1 MIGAAIVTGVIANLA
16 TKGLDIVVSEL
27 NIPGISPNVFS
38 EIQKAHE
45 ETLDKWSKN
54 QGAKDRA
61 WIKVN
66 GLIKDNYSAILNEQE
81 LSKELQEYLEIFNQT
96 IALQKYENAYRYLTN
111 KQYQAYFERVEFQID
126 FFSKTGVSKDDLI
139 SAVSKI
145 ETKLDE
151 QFAKLKNLI
160 LKTKTLDVPKYKSDA
175 LINKELF
182 VRESDL
188 TKISDYHIPRFL
200 KYQDFSKSDTSFYL
214 QETSFKQSLHEL
226 IRYKNEQFIL
236 LKGQPGIGKSNE
248 LQKLAKDLIET
259 EETDLIPLYISLKNF
274 TNQDTFHT
282 FFNLEFLHD
291 FQNVVFILDGLDE
304 INNEQDFLSKLN
316 NFIRSGLNPTYKI
329 VLSCRSSILESFK
342 NELRDFKVYELQEL
356 DIFQAQELLKY
367 KTHQEFDLIEIQNF
381 QYKSSFLNDPFK
393 LNIVAQFYNTEGVL
407 ETNPVKLWENYVATI
422 LKIDQKD
429 KLIKRGLQ
437 FWNIKDDSKKVA
449 LFLELI
455 KELNIDEDN
464 LKSILDQERDR
475 FEAFVS
481 CALIIA
487 EQDFYFYEHK
497 QLQEYLAAAL
507 FSGFS
512 SDKIKEIISVDG
524 ANAVKPSLENTLTML
539 LDILSNDKEKQQ
551 AIAEWVYGNKPD
563 LLFRADKDRLQS
575 FQVPVF
581 QHFFNNS
588 IKCSK
593 LWLRNT
599 TSVSEEEI
607 AQFADCPENFDY
619 LMGII
624 NDEEEHFRTRT
635 TALSILAHFEP
646 RPASKNELFQLL
658 KPNVDKAHININSGI
673 IDVFKHW
680 RLITHEP
687 EIISDVIEVFED
699 DDHSE
704 PASRILS
711 LILTDLEHLDKYMS
725 FIEREMKFEF
735 EREKRQNDD
744 GVIRGNRWK
753 LERMLTEIQN
763 DDVFL
768 NYLGLFLNQSK
779 FENYNSE
786 QFEKDI
792 IKRLNAIKETTEK
805 KLIDFF
811 TNYFQN
817 HKPDY
822 FNHRK
827 PTYRIVKELG
837 LAKSLFERLFK
848 PEFFKDNYGICAH
861 LIYIAP
867 TALDIFKDRIDNF
880 KTLDQQLEYFRNIIN
895 SYNERQ
901 LALSIEKVL
910 EENGFILNDRI
921 SDYKAFDELKQ
932 VFNEIIQKET
942 GLMFDKT
949 ELYQLCEEHF
959 KKIEKNEV
967 CKKDFYLTKR
977 DFKNN
982 SQLVNT
988 FGYETLAERIIFKAY
1003 IYHIKDCVNL
1013 KDCQDYLNDETA
1025 HFDFVFNEIQSHKGN
1040 THLNIDFNIVKR
1052 ELQDLID
1059 AIIPSIN
1066 TENLISFSADGSFSL
1081 NQDYRSFLMIQNIH
1095 QLLIDETLD
1104 VKVSDEFIL
1113 NTLAY
1118 FDFKNFDNDTSK
1130 FEKLTDKV
1138 TDRDKLKK
1146 KIIANLQTEL
1156 VSSVYTKHALF
1167 AINQS
1172 YLEAFKDIEAHLLKD
1187 KDIYSGDALL
1197 KPFVEKNGPNILK
1210 KMSDDLHTRACWT
1223 AIEMLF
1229 KDGTD
1234 KEFCINNAKEYL
1246 KTQDE
1251 KYLKYAAKVLFET
1264 NENAI
1269 IDYILDDVE
1278 NRIKVIYSLNNTNYQ
1293 NYSVLPSI
1301 GLNGIESL
1309 FNVIYTDTE
1318 FDKFDFSYATNFFTN
1333 YTINLVKHGQKFQE
1347 LKNLF
1352 EKMRGI
1358 VEEEASDRRVF
1369 FVNSLL
1375 QDIEK
1380 AYINSLSKA
1389 MEFDEALKLVKE
1401 LA

>member
-1 MIGAAIVTGVIANLA
+1 MKLLLIKILPGFVLRILVSLSSSFKRKLEQDYFFFKTLRKLGLETKITDRAKPIYFEAVYQYEQNYGTEKAKLFHVDNPYESFSNYYNNGQDWSFRTKVEDILHTSIQLRTLKNENINVDIEINKFIGIYEKVQSVVASQSNLNLLKNQDEIIKLIKALNGSKHAVIHKKEALKNPHFFIGTVSIDKSKEYISRLIKEANKPSKETDFLF
-16 TKGLDIVVSEL
+16 VSENSITEIIL
-27 NIPGISPNVFS
+27 S
-38 EIQKAHE
+38 E
-45 ETLDKWSKN
+45 
-54 QGAKDRA
+54 
-61 WIKVN
+61 
-66 GLIKDNYSAILNEQE
+66 
-81 LSKELQEYLEIFNQT
+81 
-96 IALQKYENAYRYLTN
+96 
-111 KQYQAYFERVEFQID
+111 
-126 FFSKTGVSKDDLI
+126 
-139 SAVSKI
+139 AVI
-145 ETKLDE
+145 
-151 QFAKLKNLI
+151 
-160 LKTKTLDVPKYKSDA
+160 KSDK
-175 LINKELF
+175 IN
-182 VRESDL
+182 
-188 TKISDYHIPRFL
+188 
-200 KYQDFSKSDTSFYL
+200 
-214 QETSFKQSLHEL
+214 
-226 IRYKNEQFIL
+226 FI
-236 LKGQPGIGKSNE
+236 LKGQPGIGKSYE
-248 LQKLAKDLIET
+248 LQRLAIDLWE
-259 EETDLIPLYISLKNF
+259 DHNNNLIPFYRSLRNFSKGKSLK
-274 TNQDTFHT
+274 
-282 FFNLEFLHD
+282 EFLNWEELSKYSD
-291 FQNVVFILDGLDE
+291 IILILDGIDE
-304 INNEQDFLSKLN
+304 IDDENYFFSEFNTFISNNAGTVKKS
-316 NFIRSGLNPTYKI
+316 
-329 VLSCRSSILESFK
+329 VLSIRSSIYENYKHEIF
-342 NELRDFKVYELQEL
+342 EPQVYELRNL
-356 DIFQAQELLKY
+356 DVNQAQKLLKIRTGHQFELL
-367 KTHQEFDLIEIQNF
+367 EIHNF
-381 QYKSSFLNDPFK
+381 KAKSTFLNDPYK
-393 LNIVAQFYNTEGVL
+393 LNIVAEFYLKERRL
-407 ETNPVKLWENYVATI
+407 EKNPVDLWENYLKSI
-422 LKIDQKD
+422 LKYDEKV
-429 KLIKRGLQ
+429 K
-437 FWNIKDDSKKVA
+437 FKKKNFDYWELNNDLRRVA
-449 LFLELI
+449 LQLELI
-455 KELNIDEDN
+455 KELKIDEDS
-464 LKSILDQERDR
+464 LRIILNQERKR
-475 FEAFVS
+475 FEVFIS
-481 CALIIA
+481 CAIILQKRNNF
-487 EQDFYFYEHK
+487 EYEHK
-497 QLQEYLAAAL
+497 QLQEYLAAKLISL
-507 FSGFS
+507 FPKE
-512 SDKIKEIISVDG
+512 KIIKILNVNG

-581 QHFFNNS
+581 QYFFNNS

-1003 IYHIKDCVNL
+1003 IYHNKDCVNL